1 MSSARRIYDL
11 LAAVLKGPGQDFC
24 LTDVMLGLNWS
35 SAGIARTSTA
45 SELLATGMCFSP
57 TGVSRQIPWAG
68 SLRGRSCAELLPWLE
83 HWSGPELV
91 CAIATINA
99 ISSIDNP
106 LLQESKVLLPDGD
119 VPANLTPFT
128 YFAPQLAGKNIVVV
142 GHYPNMERF
151 QDQFQYH
158 CLERQPYPGDFPA
171 EAAAFLLPEAD
182 WVFVTASSLA
192 NKTLPDLLALATQAQ
207 VVLMGPSLPWLAEW
221 AEFGVDYLAGI
232 RVNDAQLL
240 RTIVAEGGGTRIF
253 DQAVNYCV
261 AAL

>member
-11 LAAVLKGPGQDFC
+11 LAAVLKGSGQDFC

-35 SAGIARTSTA
+35 STGIARTSTA

-99 ISSIDNP
+99 ISS
-106 LLQESKVLLPDGD
+106 
-119 VPANLTPFT
+119 
-128 YFAPQLAGKNIVVV
+128 
-142 GHYPNMERF
+142 
-151 QDQFQYH
+151 
-158 CLERQPYPGDFPA
+158 
-171 EAAAFLLPEAD
+171 
-182 WVFVTASSLA
+182 LA
-192 NKTLPDLLALATQAQ
+192 NKTLPGLLALATQAQ
-207 VVLMGPSLPWLAEW
+207 VVLMGPSLPWLSEW